1 MSDITDEMS
10 PATIPGWDS
19 MNYLIFI
26 AEVEKEFNL
35 TFTMD
40 EVFNFK
46 NLGDIKAA
54 MRSRGILDV

>member
-1 MSDITDEMS
+1 
-10 PATIPGWDS
+10 